1 MDTST
6 VRIICAVLAI
16 ALLAVIVMRRKGKKE
31 D

>member
-1 MDTST
+1 MDQTT
-6 VRIICAVLAI
+6 VRIVCAVLAI